1 MATIKN
7 IWIEGGAGSLSS
19 GQHKAFTNL
28 EIEPWIRGFRL
39 RFGESM
45 YLPDEEFDKLA
56 YSLKD
61 YVTGLILQIT
71 RDSTQ
76 GTVEEIALEIPKPV
90 DTEETK
96 KEIKTIKKVKKIN

>member
-1 MATIKN
+1 
-7 IWIEGGAGSLSS
+7 
-19 GQHKAFTNL
+19 
-28 EIEPWIRGFRL
+28 
-39 RFGESM
+39 M

-71 RDSTQ
+71 RDSIQ
-76 GTVEEIALEIPKPV
+76 GIVEEIALEVPKPV
-90 DTEETK
+90 DIEETK